1 MDMLLRPFKSRS
13 DSWTAFK
20 SFYFTCICQG
30 SRGRVVKAMDLK
42 SIGVSP
48 RRFESCRLRWVIIVL
63 LILVWIEIV
72 VPCISSLLLEEL
84 EIYMHV
90 WITNAITYE
99 SRR

>member
-1 MDMLLRPFKSRS
+1 
-13 DSWTAFK
+13 
-20 SFYFTCICQG
+20 
-30 SRGRVVKAMDLK
+30 
-42 SIGVSP
+42 
-48 RRFESCRLRWVIIVL
+48 